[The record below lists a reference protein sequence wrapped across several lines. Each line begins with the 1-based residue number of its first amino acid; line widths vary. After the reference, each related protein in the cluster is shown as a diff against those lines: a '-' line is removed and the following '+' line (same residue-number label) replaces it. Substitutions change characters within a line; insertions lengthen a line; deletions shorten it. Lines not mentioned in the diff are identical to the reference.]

1 MSSIVTSLVN
11 MSFSDHKIEPDNLAV
26 LPRTSGVYIFKG
38 EGTLPLYIGKS
49 VDIRSRV
56 LSHLRTPDEASM
68 MAQTRRVD
76 FIETAGEI
84 GALLLE
90 SRMIKE
96 HNPLFNQRLRRVK
109 TLCSIRLMQTASG
122 AVPVIVDSKSVILGA
137 TPELY
142 GLFSSAH
149 SANAKL
155 KELAQ
160 QHMLCLSVLGLEKTS
175 KRGCFG
181 LQIKTCLG
189 ACVGKEDRLTHDQ
202 RLFSAL
208 VDTQVEV
215 WPFSGPV
222 DLIEQSGDWI
232 QKHRVNNWCYL
243 GARCS
248 KAGRQSKLSTLKQH
262 DFDLDSYKIL
272 VKPIMLKTVRLEEVA
287 S

>member
-1 MSSIVTSLVN
+1 MSRTEVKSLE
-11 MSFSDHKIEPDNLAV
+11 HKIDADSLAA
-26 LPRTSGVYIFKG
+26 LPRTPGVYIFKG
-38 EGTLPLYIGKS
+38 EGTLPIYIGKS

-68 MAQTRRVD
+68 IAQTRRID

-96 HNPLFNQRLRRVK
+96 QTPLFNQRLRRTR
-109 TLCSIRLMQTASG
+109 TLCSIRLNATTDG
-122 AVPVIVDSKSVILGA
+122 AVPEVVDSKAVNLGS

-142 GLFSSAH
+142 GLYSSSHA
-149 SANAKL
+149 AKGKL

-160 QHMLCLSVLGLEKTS
+160 QHMLCLALIGLEKTS
-175 KRGCFG
+175 TRGCFG

-189 ACVGKEDRLTHDQ
+189 ACVGREDRPTHDQ

-208 VDTQVEV
+208 VDSQVEV
-215 WPFSGPV
+215 WPFDGPI
-222 DLIEQSGDWI
+222 DLLEEAGEWVQR
-232 QKHRVNNWCYL
+232 HRVNNWCYL
-243 GARCS
+243 GTQCS
-248 KAGRQSKLSTLKQH
+248 RSGNASQINAYKQN

-272 VKPIMLKTVRLEEVA
+272 VKPIMLKTVKVEEVEP
-287 S
+287 

>member
-1 MSSIVTSLVN
+1 MARAAVNLVE
-11 MSFSDHKIEPDNLAV
+11 HKIDPDSLAA

-56 LSHLRTPDEASM
+56 MSHLRTPDEANM
-68 MAQTRRVD
+68 IAQTRRID
-76 FIETAGEI
+76 FIATAGEI

-90 SRMIKE
+90 SRMIKAQS
-96 HNPLFNQRLRRVK
+96 PLFNQRLRRIR
-109 TLCSIRLMQTASG
+109 TLCSIRLRQTAKG
-122 AVPVIVDSKSVILGA
+122 ITPEIVDSKTVNLGS

-160 QHMLCLSVLGLEKTS
+160 QHLLCMSALGLEKTS
-175 KRGCFG
+175 ERGCFG

-189 ACVGKEDRLTHDQ
+189 ACVGKEDRQAHDE
-202 RLFSAL
+202 RLLSAL
-208 VDTQVEV
+208 VDSQVEV

-222 DLIEQSGDWI
+222 DLIEETGDWV

-243 GARCS
+243 GTQCS
-248 KAGRQSKLSTLKQH
+248 QSDGKSELSELKPH

-272 VKPIMLKTVRLEEVA
+272 VKPIMLKAVKVQAVDL
-287 S
+287 

>member
-1 MSSIVTSLVN
+1 MSSVGASVPT
-11 MSFSDHKIEPDNLAV
+11 HKIAPDSLAA

-56 LSHLRTPDEASM
+56 MSHLRTPDEASM
-68 MAQTRRVD
+68 IAQTRRID

-96 HNPLFNQRLRRVK
+96 QSPLFNQRLRRIK
-109 TLCSIRLMQTASG
+109 TLCSIRVSQTVKG
-122 AVPVIVDSKSVILGA
+122 AVPEIVDSKSVNLGS

-160 QHMLCLSVLGLEKTS
+160 QHMLCMSVLGLEKTS
-175 KRGCFG
+175 KSGCFG

-189 ACVGKEDRLTHDQ
+189 ACVGKEVRYIHDQ
-202 RLFSAL
+202 RLLSAL
-208 VDTQVEV
+208 VDSQVEV

-222 DLIEQSGDWI
+222 DLIEETDGWVQR
-232 QKHRVNNWCYL
+232 HRVNNWCYL
-243 GARCS
+243 GTQCS
-248 KAGRQSKLSTLKQH
+248 KTGGTSKLSELKQH

-272 VKPIMLKTVRLEEVA
+272 VKPIMLKTVKVEAVDL
-287 S
+287 

>member
-1 MSSIVTSLVN
+1 MSSIESSVPV
-11 MSFSDHKIEPDNLAV
+11 HKIDVESLAA
-26 LPRTSGVYIFKG
+26 LPRTSGVYIFQG

-56 LSHLRTPDEASM
+56 MSHLRTPDEASM
-68 MAQTRRVD
+68 IAQTRRID
-76 FIETAGEI
+76 YIETAGEI

-96 HNPLFNQRLRRVK
+96 QSPLFNQRLRRIK
-109 TLCSIRLMQTASG
+109 TLCAIRISQAAKG
-122 AVPVIVDSKSVILGA
+122 AVPEIVDSKSVNLGS

-142 GLFSSAH
+142 GLFSSVHAAH
-149 SANAKL
+149 AKL
-155 KELAQ
+155 KELAE
-160 QHMLCLSVLGLEKTS
+160 QHMLCMSVLGLEKTS
-175 KRGCFG
+175 TRGCFG

-202 RLFSAL
+202 RLLSAL
-208 VDTQVEV
+208 VDSQVEV

-222 DLIEQSGDWI
+222 DLIEETDGWI

-243 GARCS
+243 GTQCS
-248 KAGRQSKLSTLKQH
+248 KTEGKSKLSEFKPH

-272 VKPIMLKTVRLEEVA
+272 VKPIMLKTVKVEAVDR
-287 S
+287 

>member
-1 MSSIVTSLVN
+1 MARTEVAGPE
-11 MSFSDHKIEPDNLAV
+11 HKIDPDSLAA
-26 LPRTSGVYIFKG
+26 LPRSFGVYIFKG

-56 LSHLRTPDEASM
+56 MSHLRTSDEASM
-68 MAQTRRVD
+68 IAQTRRID

-96 HNPLFNQRLRRVK
+96 QNPLFNQRLRRVR
-109 TLCSIRLMQTASG
+109 TLCSIRLRQTEIG
-122 AVPVIVDSKSVILGA
+122 KFPEIVDSKSVNLGS

-142 GLFSSAH
+142 GLFSSSH

-160 QHMLCLSVLGLEKTS
+160 QHMLCMSVLGLEKTS

-189 ACVGKEDRLTHDQ
+189 ACVGKEDRQVHDE

-208 VDTQVEV
+208 VDSQVEV
-215 WPFSGPV
+215 WPFNGPV
-222 DLIEQSGDWI
+222 DLVEESDGWVQR
-232 QKHRVNNWCYL
+232 HRVNNWCYL
-243 GARCS
+243 GTQCS
-248 KAGRQSKLSTLKQH
+248 KTGGESKSSELKQH

-272 VKPIMLKTVRLEEVA
+272 VKPIMLKTVKVEAVDL
-287 S
+287 

>member
-1 MSSIVTSLVN
+1 MARTDTAIP
-11 MSFSDHKIEPDNLAV
+11 DHKIDPESLAA
-26 LPRTSGVYIFKG
+26 LPRTFGVYIFKG

-56 LSHLRTPDEASM
+56 MSHLRTPDEASM
-68 MAQTRRVD
+68 IAQTRRID

-96 HNPLFNQRLRRVK
+96 QNPLFNQRLRRVR
-109 TLCSIRLMQTASG
+109 TLCSIRLSQTEKG
-122 AVPVIVDSKSVILGA
+122 VVPEIVDSKSVNLGL

-149 SANAKL
+149 AANAKL

-160 QHMLCLSVLGLEKTS
+160 QHMLCMSVLGLEKTS

-189 ACVGKEDRLTHDQ
+189 ACVGKEDRQAHDD

-208 VDTQVEV
+208 IDSQVEV
-215 WPFSGPV
+215 WPFTGPV
-222 DLIEQSGDWI
+222 DLIEETNGWVQR
-232 QKHRVNNWCYL
+232 HRVNNWCYL
-243 GARCS
+243 GTQCS
-248 KAGRQSKLSTLKQH
+248 KTQGKSQLSDLKQH
-262 DFDLDSYKIL
+262 DFDLDGYKIL
-272 VKPIMLKTVRLEEVA
+272 VKPIMLKTVKVEAVDL
-287 S
+287 

>member
-1 MSSIVTSLVN
+1 MARTDTAIP
-11 MSFSDHKIEPDNLAV
+11 DHKIDPESLAA
-26 LPRTSGVYIFKG
+26 LPRTFGVYIFKG

-56 LSHLRTPDEASM
+56 MSHLRAPDEANM
-68 MAQTRRVD
+68 IAQTRRID

-96 HNPLFNQRLRRVK
+96 QNPLFNQRLRRVR
-109 TLCSIRLMQTASG
+109 TLCSIRLSQLDKG
-122 AVPVIVDSKSVILGA
+122 VVPEIVDSKSVNLGS

-142 GLFSSAH
+142 GLFSSSHA
-149 SANAKL
+149 ANAKL

-160 QHMLCLSVLGLEKTS
+160 QHMLCMSVLGLEKTS

-189 ACVGKEDRLTHDQ
+189 ACVGKEDRQAHDE
-202 RLFSAL
+202 RLFTAL
-208 VDTQVEV
+208 IDSQVEV
-215 WPFSGPV
+215 WPFAGPV
-222 DLIEQSGDWI
+222 DLIEESDGWVQR
-232 QKHRVNNWCYL
+232 HRVNNWCYL
-243 GARCS
+243 GTQCS
-248 KAGRQSKLSTLKQH
+248 KTQGKNQLSDLKQH

-272 VKPIMLKTVRLEEVA
+272 VKPIMLKTVKVEAVDL
-287 S
+287 

>member
-1 MSSIVTSLVN
+1 MLRTEVNSLE
-11 MSFSDHKIEPDNLAV
+11 HKIDADSLAA
-26 LPRTSGVYIFKG
+26 LPRTPGVYIFKG

-68 MAQTRRVD
+68 IAQTRRID

-96 HNPLFNQRLRRVK
+96 QTPLFNQRLRRTR
-109 TLCSIRLMQTASG
+109 TLCSIRLIATTDG
-122 AVPVIVDSKSVILGA
+122 AVPEVVDSKAVNLGS

-142 GLFSSAH
+142 GLYSSSHA
-149 SANAKL
+149 AKGKL

-160 QHMLCLSVLGLEKTS
+160 QHMLCLALLGLEKTS
-175 KRGCFG
+175 TRGCFG

-189 ACVGKEDRLTHDQ
+189 ACVGREDRRTHDQ

-208 VDTQVEV
+208 VDSQVEV
-215 WPFSGPV
+215 WPFDGPI
-222 DLIEQSGDWI
+222 DLIEEAGEWVQR
-232 QKHRVNNWCYL
+232 HRVNNWCYL
-243 GARCS
+243 GTQCS
-248 KAGRQSKLSTLKQH
+248 KSGNTSQINAYKQN

-272 VKPIMLKTVRLEEVA
+272 VKPIMLKTVKVKEVEP
-287 S
+287 